1 MVRGGV
7 VVSTFIETVVA
18 VASETPKGM
27 TTGEPRQPVR
37 RPWAEIIRKARGGAA
52 ELVASGLRP
61 GDAVAI
67 LGAELSQ
74 TVHAAVSVWLAG
86 GSTTMLHE
94 PGHRANPEAWQ
105 ASTLHALRTVD
116 ASLVLLGRPYE
127 PVAEVL
133 RARGYDARLIE
144 ELEAP
149 DADFAFEPV
158 EVGEDAPIL
167 LQLTSGSTSDPKAV
181 RMTHGNLMANVRD
194 FTRARDFG
202 RPDDVLVSWVP
213 LFHDMGMVGC
223 FIGSLVSGMELVAI
237 TPLEFLRYPG
247 VWQELMHKHRGT
259 ITAAPNFA
267 YVLMAR
273 QLAAAE
279 PGSLDLSCVRIMG
292 NGGEPIDPDGMHRL
306 EVAGAPFGL
315 DPRVLAPVYGAAE
328 NGVLIT
334 MAVEGEG
341 MVVDTIDAA
350 ALEKDRR
357 AVPADPS
364 AAPSEI
370 RRFPLLGYVL
380 PSVSAR
386 IVGEKGEVLG
396 EREVGAVQLR
406 GASVTAS
413 YATEDGIVPAADAD
427 GWVDMGDD
435 GYFVGDR
442 LVICGRRKDVII
454 MGGRNIFPTDIERAA
469 TAVDGVR
476 AGNVIAVRV
485 AEDGAGGIQK
495 EGFAVLAESRQ
506 HADPEAAERIR
517 EAVAASVLSDVGVRP
532 ARVVVLPP
540 ATLPKTSSGKLRR
553 SAALNLL

>member
-1 MVRGGV
+1 M
-7 VVSTFIETVVA
+7 STFIETIVA
-18 VASETPKGM
+18 VAAESPKGM
-27 TTGEPRQPVR
+27 TTGEPHKPVR
-37 RPWAEIIRKARGGAA
+37 RPWADVIRNARGGAA

-105 ASTLHALRTVD
+105 TSTLHALRTVD

-127 PVAEVL
+127 AVAELL
-133 RARGYDARLIE
+133 RARGHDARLIE
-144 ELEAP
+144 ELERP
-149 DADFAFEPV
+149 DADFAFTPV
-158 EVGEDAPIL
+158 DVGEDAPIL
-167 LQLTSGSTSDPKAV
+167 LQLTSGSTSEPKAA
-181 RMTHGNLMANVRD
+181 RMTHGNLMANLRD

-202 RPDDVLVSWVP
+202 RPDDVMVSWVP

-223 FIGSLVSGMELVAI
+223 FIGSLVSGMELVAV
-237 TPLEFLRYPG
+237 TPLEFMQYPG
-247 VWQELMHKHRGT
+247 IWQELIHRHRGT

-267 YVLMAR
+267 YLLMAR

-292 NGGEPIDPDGMHRL
+292 NGGEPIDPDGMRAL
-306 EVAGAPFGL
+306 EAAGARFGL

-334 MAVEGEG
+334 MSAEGEG
-341 MVVDTIDAA
+341 VVVDAIDAA
-350 ALEKDRR
+350 ALEKERR
-357 AVPADPS
+357 AVPADPD
-364 AAPSEI
+364 APPTEV
-370 RRFPLLGYVL
+370 RRFTLLGYVL
-380 PSVSAR
+380 PSVDLR
-386 IVGEKGEVLG
+386 IVGEKGEILG
-396 EREVGAVQLR
+396 EREVGAIQLR
-406 GASVTAS
+406 GSSVTDAYS
-413 YATEDGIVPAADAD
+413 TEDGVVSSRTAD
-427 GWVDMGDD
+427 GWLDMGDD
-435 GYFVGDR
+435 GYLVGDR
-442 LVICGRRKDVII
+442 LVVCGRRKDVII
-454 MGGRNIFPTDIERAA
+454 MGGRNIFPTDIERSA
-469 TAVDGVR
+469 TAVEGVR

-485 AEDGAGGIQK
+485 AEDGVGGIHK

-506 HADPEAAERIR
+506 HADPAAAERIR
-517 EAVAASVLSDVGVRP
+517 EAVAARVLSDVGVRP